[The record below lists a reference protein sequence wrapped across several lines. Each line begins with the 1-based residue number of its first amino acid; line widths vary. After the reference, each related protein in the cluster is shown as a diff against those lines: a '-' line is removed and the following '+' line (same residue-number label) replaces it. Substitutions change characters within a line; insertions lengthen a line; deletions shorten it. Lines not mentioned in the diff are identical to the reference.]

1 MKNNIFSFLIGIFLG
16 SILFVPIITTRLDAT
31 ETKVKTGNEALQ
43 SYYGKHKN
51 DNEDMTEI
59 SEEIYYDSLEYLA
72 CLVEAEAGN
81 QDELGKRLV
90 VDVVLNRVDSNE
102 FPDNIYDVINQ
113 KNQFE
118 SVLNGKINEVSP
130 SDDTYEI
137 VRSEF
142 EDRLNYDVLFF
153 RAGKYHEFGKKL
165 FKQQDHYFNTL

>member
-43 SYYGKHKN
+43 SYYEKHKN
-51 DNEDMTEI
+51 DNGDMTEI

-90 VDVVLNRVDSNE
+90 VDVVLNRLDSNE

-113 KNQFE
+113 KNQF
-118 SVLNGKINEVSP
+118 
-130 SDDTYEI
+130 
-137 VRSEF
+137 
-142 EDRLNYDVLFF
+142 
-153 RAGKYHEFGKKL
+153 
-165 FKQQDHYFNTL
+165 

>member
-1 MKNNIFSFLIGIFLG
+1 
-16 SILFVPIITTRLDAT
+16 
-31 ETKVKTGNEALQ
+31 
-43 SYYGKHKN
+43 
-51 DNEDMTEI
+51 MTEI

-90 VDVVLNRVDSNE
+90 VDVVLNRIDSDE

-130 SDDTYEI
+130 SDNTYEI

-153 RAGKYHEFGKKL
+153 RTGKYHEFGTKL

>member
-1 MKNNIFSFLIGIFLG
+1 
-16 SILFVPIITTRLDAT
+16 
-31 ETKVKTGNEALQ
+31 
-43 SYYGKHKN
+43 
-51 DNEDMTEI
+51 MTEI

-90 VDVVLNRVDSNE
+90 VDVVLNRVDSDE

-118 SVLNGKINEVSP
+118 SVLNGKINEISP

-153 RAGKYHEFGKKL
+153 RSGKYHEFGKKL